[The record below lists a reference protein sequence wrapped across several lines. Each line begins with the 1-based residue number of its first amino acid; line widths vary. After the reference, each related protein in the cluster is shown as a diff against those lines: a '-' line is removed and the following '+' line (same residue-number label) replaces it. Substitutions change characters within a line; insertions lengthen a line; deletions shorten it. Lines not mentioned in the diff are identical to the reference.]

1 MLVVLW
7 AVKVYT
13 TWAAWG
19 DLTIDS
25 GHEMYVPWMLAEGK
39 MLYRDVWFLYTP
51 GAPYINSC
59 LFRLF
64 GMHLNVLYWA
74 GSLSALGSAI
84 FLYLIG
90 MRLSSW
96 LVGWTAGAVILLEA
110 FQPSLFCFPLP
121 YAFAA
126 VYGCL
131 VGCLFLW
138 LVINASTSTG
148 WPWMLAAGV
157 AAAVALLIKLEFGI
171 ACYGTLALLIATRS
185 FLQRSWSLL
194 TKDFIAILPGIAIC
208 ALVIRWMVSIAGVE
222 FITQENFMS
231 WPTSYFMKV
240 YGKAWLELTGFTVTG
255 LAFHEAMF
263 RAIPLAIALFV
274 SYCVLW
280 WNRSDMRS
288 VLLKVVSVLAVLVY
302 FVRDIFLN
310 FLPPHRLEPTL
321 STFLVFLA
329 PEWRRRCSRSIVS
342 PFTDLL
348 EPARVSNP
356 NEYVHLGV
364 PHLLQRAGRAFV
376 PAAPVSDHP
385 SSRPLAPV
393 RVPGRISDLSRVF
406 SAGRA
411 LHLCIR
417 SPRQKFCSADDRTRN
432 NPGIETFG

>member
-231 WPTSYFMKV
+231 WPTSY
-240 YGKAWLELTGFTVTG
+240 
-255 LAFHEAMF
+255 
-263 RAIPLAIALFV
+263 
-274 SYCVLW
+274 
-280 WNRSDMRS
+280 
-288 VLLKVVSVLAVLVY
+288 
-302 FVRDIFLN
+302 
-310 FLPPHRLEPTL
+310 
-321 STFLVFLA
+321 
-329 PEWRRRCSRSIVS
+329 
-342 PFTDLL
+342 
-348 EPARVSNP
+348 
-356 NEYVHLGV
+356 
-364 PHLLQRAGRAFV
+364 
-376 PAAPVSDHP
+376 
-385 SSRPLAPV
+385 
-393 RVPGRISDLSRVF
+393 IS
-406 SAGRA
+406 
-411 LHLCIR
+411 
-417 SPRQKFCSADDRTRN
+417 
-432 NPGIETFG
+432 